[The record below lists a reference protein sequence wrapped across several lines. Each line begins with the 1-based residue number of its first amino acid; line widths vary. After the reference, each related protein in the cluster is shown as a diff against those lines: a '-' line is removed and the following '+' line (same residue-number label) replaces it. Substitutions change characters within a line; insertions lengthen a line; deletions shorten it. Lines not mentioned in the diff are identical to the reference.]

1 MANTAAT
8 LSLNIPAI
16 TALCTGPRGSQI
28 LAASGL
34 PTNTR
39 GLSGDYYIDTST
51 GLYYGPKTTVWST
64 TPLFSLNNSL
74 SSFAYTLVSGTTSLI
89 IPQYGNN
96 KIFSTNNNSAILGG
110 QNNALTGDNS
120 FILGSNIT
128 AAITGFTLI
137 NNLSTTG
144 TLYTSSGDSNLWYS
158 AYTAVSPNSANWN
171 SVYTSFN
178 GVSAQDNAVFTA
190 VSPNSAKWNS
200 TYTTVTANSG
210 NWQSA
215 YGVTS
220 TYAYLTYS
228 LNSGLSSIVPQK
240 GTFTIT
246 GTASNIGGGNFN
258 NVLSSYSSVLGGIY
272 NTASGNY
279 SNITGGY
286 SGRAIGNYS
295 NIAGGICNTA
305 SGYSSSIGGGFGN
318 TASGNNAAIV
328 AGCGNAANNCS
339 AFIGGGRFNTAS
351 GNKAAIVGG
360 LSNTAS
366 GDYSF
371 VAGGSAND
379 TKGFANTFILG
390 TSLSAVSPNYTYV
403 NNLSSQGN
411 TVVSGTLGVAGI
423 STLNSLNVT
432 NSTTVIGSISSRSTI
447 YGTSLNIGNPNNSVT
462 GNNSAVLGGQNNIAS
477 GNCTTVSGQYNCAT
491 ASSSIVLGGCYNCAI
506 APNPGGAVI
515 GGYANTNS
523 GQNSTIANGCRNCLK
538 ANNSFIGSG
547 LRNTIDGV
555 SNAIVGGECNN
566 IIIGSS
572 CSFIAGGLCNNIP
585 TGVNN
590 AFILGSSLSASQS
603 NFTYVNN
610 LSSQVNAYTGNNIYT
625 GGRTVSDPTIDMSGG
640 LQVNGTGSTQLTIS
654 KNLSSSF
661 AINVSETSPGTVG
674 MFDYGRG
681 YWIRTLFLSGGNVG
695 IGTSSQLDGKLTI
708 KAGQTSTTS
717 PVSLLKLQNL
727 YTGIGGYRNYVGIDA
742 YTGDSGT
749 TNTKVGTLGFATS
762 ESQEGTFSFINYPS
776 GNPTERLR
784 IDSSGNVGI
793 GTSSPN
799 TALTVTGAISAS
811 SGYYFGDGS
820 SQASAAIGT
829 NQSWQNVTASRAR
842 SVTYTNSTTRPIQVV
857 IYGTQAAA
865 QTVTFYING
874 TAVSNAVN
882 VANIGSSWLI
892 ASHIIPVGSTYLL
905 GAGNQGINWWELR

>member
-64 TPLFSLNNSL
+64 TPLFSLNNTV

-128 AAITGFTLI
+128 AAITGFTLV

-144 TLYTSSGDSNLWYS
+144 TVYTSSGDSNLWYS

-178 GVSAQDNAVFTA
+178 GVSAQNSAVFTA

-272 NTASGNY
+272 NTASGSY

-286 SGRAIGNYS
+286 SGRTTGNFS

-318 TASGNNAAIV
+318 TASGNNAAVV
-328 AGCGNAANNCS
+328 AGCGNLANNSS
-339 AFIGGGRFNTAS
+339 AFVGGGRFNIAS
-351 GNKAAIVGG
+351 GNKAAVVGG

-390 TSLSAVSPNYTYV
+390 SSLSAVSPNYTYV

-411 TVVSGTLGVAGI
+411 AEVSGTLGVTGI

-432 NSTTVIGSISSRSTI
+432 NSATVIGSISSRSTI
-447 YGTSLNIGNPNNSVT
+447 FGASLNIGNPNNSVT
-462 GNNSAVLGGQNNIAS
+462 GNNSAVLGGQNNKAS

-491 ASSSIVLGGCYNCAI
+491 SGGSTVLGGTYNCAI
-506 APNPGGAVI
+506 TNTGAAIV
-515 GGYANTNS
+515 GGYLNTNS
-523 GQNSTIANGCRNCLK
+523 GTYSTIAGGRSNLLK
-538 ANNSFIGSG
+538 AYCSFIGAG
-547 LRNTIDGV
+547 LRNSVDGV

-610 LSSQVNAYTGNNIYT
+610 LSSQVNAYIGNNIYT
-625 GGRTVSDPTIDMSGG
+625 GGRTVSDPTINMSGG

-661 AINVSETSPGTVG
+661 AINVSEASPGTVS
-674 MFDYGRG
+674 MYDYGRG
-681 YWIRTLFLSGGNVG
+681 FWNNTLFLSGGNVG
-695 IGTSSQLDGKLTI
+695 IGTSSPSGILHLYPASGQLFKIGNGTQEIYEGLDNVNGAFL
-708 KAGQTSTTS
+708 GTSTNHG
-717 PVSLLKLQNL
+717 LRL
-727 YTGIGGYRNYVGIDA
+727 I
-742 YTGDSGT
+742 
-749 TNTKVGTLGFATS
+749 TNSS
-762 ESQEGTFSFINYPS
+762 E
-776 GNPTERLR
+776 R
-784 IDSSGNVGI
+784 IRITSSGNVGI
-793 GTSSPN
+793 GTGSPN

-857 IYGTQAAA
+857 IYGSQAAA

-905 GAGNQGINWWELR
+905 GTGNQSINWWELR

>member
-64 TPLFSLNNSL
+64 TPLFSLNNTL

-128 AAITGFTLI
+128 AAITGFTLV

-144 TLYTSSGDSNLWYS
+144 TVYTSSGDSNLWYS

-171 SVYTSFN
+171 SVYTGFN
-178 GVSAQDNAVFTA
+178 SVSAQNNAVFTA

-328 AGCGNAANNCS
+328 AGCGNAASNCS

-351 GNKAAIVGG
+351 GNKTAIVGG

-371 VAGGSAND
+371 VAGGTTND

-390 TSLSAVSPNYTYV
+390 SSLSAVSPNYTYV

-411 TVVSGTLGVAGI
+411 NYTGGNATVIGTLGVTGI

-432 NSTTVIGSISSRSTI
+432 NSATVIGSISSRSTI

-462 GNNSAVLGGQNNIAS
+462 GNNSAILNGRNNVAS

-491 ASSSIVLGGCYNCAI
+491 SGGSTVLGGTYNCAI
-506 APNPGGAVI
+506 TNPGGAVI
-515 GGYANTNS
+515 GGYSNTNS
-523 GQNSTIANGCRNCLK
+523 GTYSTIAGGRSNLLK
-538 ANNSFIGSG
+538 AYCSFIGSG

-610 LSSQVNAYTGNNIYT
+610 LSSQ
-625 GGRTVSDPTIDMSGG
+625 
-640 LQVNGTGSTQLTIS
+640 
-654 KNLSSSF
+654 
-661 AINVSETSPGTVG
+661 
-674 MFDYGRG
+674 
-681 YWIRTLFLSGGNVG
+681 GNV
-695 IGTSSQLDGKLTI
+695 IAQ
-708 KAGQTSTTS
+708 
-717 PVSLLKLQNL
+717 
-727 YTGIGGYRNYVGIDA
+727 
-742 YTGDSGT
+742 
-749 TNTKVGTLGFATS
+749 
-762 ESQEGTFSFINYPS
+762 
-776 GNPTERLR
+776 
-784 IDSSGNVGI
+784 GNVGI
-793 GTSSPN
+793 GTSSPSAKLLVYGAGQTTAAISTVSN
-799 TALTVTGAISAS
+799 LGGSAYIQDSGGASGNGGSIILGAQQGAFTAIKALISDGTSNTVGDLAFSTRNTISDATLTERLRITALGNVG
-811 SGYYFGDGS
+811 
-820 SQASAAIGT
+820 IGT
-829 NQSWQNVTASRAR
+829 NPSSKLHVYGNILANGNYFTGGPNSGIFFDTNNSYNYGIYRNSVEGITIVQGGADRLVINSNGTINTQTNPITNCPTTAKAWVNFRGTGTVGAVTITGQYNILSM
-842 SVTYTNSTTRPIQVV
+842 SYLGSGVYNINFLNNLGSTTYAVVGGTATSGAVV
-857 IYGTQAAA
+857 ISVNNASVSSAPTIKTATQLQIQISTSSGGYNPYEAYIAIFGT
-865 QTVTFYING
+865 
-874 TAVSNAVN
+874 
-882 VANIGSSWLI
+882 
-892 ASHIIPVGSTYLL
+892 
-905 GAGNQGINWWELR
+905 